1 MAKAKKLPSGQ
12 WRTLVYSHTEKV
24 NGKPVRKYESF
35 TADTKRESEYLAA
48 EFAYSKKNR
57 TRPENMTLGEAID
70 DYIKKSEPV
79 LSKTSVASYKK
90 IKRNYFLDLMD
101 IPLKNI
107 TPEMIQDGINKE
119 ILRPSKKYK
128 SPQKTLS
135 PKTVTNAYGFIAT
148 VIRKYNPSLEFDPK
162 LPKKEHKIKELLPP
176 EIIFYAVKGTAI
188 ELPVL
193 LAMWLSFS
201 MSEVRG
207 LTKSKS
213 ISNGYISIK
222 EVIVDVD
229 NKPTLKNQAK
239 AYYRIRSLKIPE
251 YIQTL
256 IDKTDKNEDYLVT
269 LSGHAIYMRFM
280 RILEKN
286 NLPHM
291 TFHDLRHVNA
301 SVMAQLRIPDKYAME
316 RGGWKTDAVMKNVYQ
331 HTFSEQREQVD
342 QQIDAYF
349 TSKMQHEM
357 QHEKEKTL
365 KNQGFLNGAEEN
377 RTPVRK
383 PVDKDFSH
391 HRLSFIIPVITRRQS
406 G

>member
-24 NGKPVRKYESF
+24 DGKSVRKYESF
-35 TADTKRESEYLAA
+35 TADTKKESEYMAA
-48 EFAYSKKNR
+48 EFALNKNNR
-57 TRPENMTLGEAID
+57 VKPQNMTLGEAID
-70 DYIKKSEPV
+70 AYIKMSEPT
-79 LSKTSVASYKK
+79 LSKTSIASYKK

-101 IPLKNI
+101 VPLKNI
-107 TPEMIQDGINKE
+107 TSDMVQVGVNKE
-119 ILRPSKKYK
+119 ISRPSKKYK
-128 SPQKTLS
+128 DSENTLS
-135 PKTVTNAYGFIAT
+135 AKTVNNAYGLIST
-148 VIRKYNPSLEFDPK
+148 VLNKYNPSLKLDVK
-162 LPKKEHKIKELLPP
+162 LPKKEHKIKELIPP
-176 EIIFYAVKGTAI
+176 EIIFDVVKDTDI

-201 MSEVRG
+201 MSEIRG

-213 ISNGYISIK
+213 ISNGYISVK

-229 NKPTLKNQAK
+229 NKPTLKKQAK

-251 YIQTL
+251 YIQEL
-256 IDKTDKNEDYLVT
+256 IDKTDKNEDHLVP
-269 LSGHAIYMRFM
+269 LSGHSIYMRFK

-342 QQIDAYF
+342 QQIDDYF
-349 TSKMQHEM
+349 ISKMQHDM
-357 QHEKEKTL
+357 QHKKEKTL
-365 KNQGFLNGAEEN
+365 KNQGLKSGAEE
-377 RTPVRK
+377 TFV
-383 PVDKDFSH
+383 
-391 HRLSFIIPVITRRQS
+391 LSTS
-406 G
+406 Y